1 MRREPSLRG
10 VRGVALIEAA
20 KGAVVLLAGFGLLAL
35 IHEDVQTLAEV
46 LIRHL
51 HLNAARKYPRIF
63 LDAASRVTDARLWL
77 LAGLAMLYACAR
89 LVEAYGLWRGR
100 RWAEWFALATA
111 SIYVPF
117 EILAI
122 IHRVTWVKILALV
135 VNAVVV
141 AYMAYVL
148 YRGRSTQDSEPRTQN
163 TGDRS

>member
-1 MRREPSLRG
+1 
-10 VRGVALIEAA
+10 VALIEAG

-35 IHEDVQTLAEV
+35 IHEDVQVLAEI

-51 HLNAARKYPRIF
+51 HLDAARKYPRIF
-63 LDAASRVTDARLWL
+63 LDAAAHMTDARLWL

-111 SIYVPF
+111 SIYLPF

-122 IHRVTWVKILALV
+122 IHRVTWIRVLALV

-141 AYMAYVL
+141 GYMAYIL
-148 YRGRSTQDSEPRTQN
+148 AITRRTTTGPEREAARTRARSHP
-163 TGDRS
+163 